1 MTTTTYEYRGN
12 AGRAADAEVALDAF
26 VRTQEPRARDLDS
39 AISQSPQEFLVDLL
53 TDLRHWASQNSV
65 DFDGADRLAAGHFQC
80 ELNEEAHEPMKEI
93 TQ

>member
-1 MTTTTYEYRGN
+1 MTNKE
-12 AGRAADAEVALDAF
+12 RADDAATAIDAF

-53 TDLRHWASQNSV
+53 TDLRHWALQNGV
-65 DFDGADRLAAGHFQC
+65 EFDGADRLAAGHFQS